1 MICLGDLSNC
11 KDRQEINNLPQ
22 LISNVDLRFIVPQG
36 SSFGLTE
43 SFTVA
48 SPSIYYP
55 RGHHQNYRVSGGK
68 NRMQVNS

>member
-1 MICLGDLSNC
+1 MICLADLSNWN
-11 KDRQEINNLPQ
+11 DSQEINNLSQ

-55 RGHHQNYRVSGGK
+55 CGRHQNYRVLGGK
-68 NRMQVNS
+68 NQMQVNS